1 MNEISINNNLQ
12 LSQKRFVEKYFEN
25 NGNISKSCEDIG
37 ISRGTYYNWIKE
49 TEFKEQL
56 NQLEDIK
63 IDYVEEKLFQLID
76 NGNVTAIIFYL
87 NNKGKRRG
95 YNNELRNDND
105 IPKLSITLNTQ
116 SKE

>member
-95 YNNELRNDND
+95 YNSELRNDND
-105 IPKLSITLNTQ
+105 IPKLSITLRTE